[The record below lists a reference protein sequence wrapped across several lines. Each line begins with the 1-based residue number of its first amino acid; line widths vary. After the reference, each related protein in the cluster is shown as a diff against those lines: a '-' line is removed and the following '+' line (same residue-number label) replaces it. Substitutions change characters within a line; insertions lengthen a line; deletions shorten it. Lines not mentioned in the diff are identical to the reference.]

1 MTAKPLSRG
10 ERWLLGA
17 TSVGAV
23 AVGALGLASSFDAVS
38 GAAVRWGFD
47 APWMLPAGIDLAIPV
62 FTVAHLLL
70 VRMNMALAWVRAVP
84 WALTGVTCWLNV
96 AAGATVPARIA
107 HGVMP
112 LLWVVLSEIAAHA
125 YAVRIGAATG
135 TRMERVRRSRWLLA
149 PFATLALWRRMVLW
163 ETTSYREALA
173 RERQRQLVRAELRER
188 YGRAWRRRAP
198 VRTRVL
204 LRLGEL
210 SPDGPTAGQDQ
221 RPEPEPGPP
230 TARASRSPAELL
242 AQAREI
248 TRDWPTDQ
256 LTADA
261 IRKAVRTSQHNGRTL
276 RDTLR
281 AERRARLPHPA

>member
-1 MTAKPLSRG
+1 MTTKPLSRG

-17 TSVGAV
+17 TSAGAV
-23 AVGALGLASSFDAVS
+23 AVGGLGLASSFEAVS
-38 GAAVRWGFD
+38 AAAARWGFD

-96 AAGATVPARIA
+96 AAGDTLPARVA

-112 LLWVVLSEIAAHA
+112 LLWVVLSEIGAHA

-198 VRTRVL
+198 LRTRVL

-210 SPDGPTAGQDQ
+210 TPDGPAAGQDDPAD
-221 RPEPEPGPP
+221 PEPPAGKP
-230 TARASRSPAELL
+230 SRSPAELL
-242 AQAREI
+242 AQAREM
-248 TRDWPTDQ
+248 TRDWPNEQ
-256 LTADA
+256 LTAQA
-261 IRKAVRTSQHNGRTL
+261 IRKAVRTSQRNGRLL
-276 RDTLR
+276 RDALR
-281 AERRARLPHPA
+281 AERQASLPAPA